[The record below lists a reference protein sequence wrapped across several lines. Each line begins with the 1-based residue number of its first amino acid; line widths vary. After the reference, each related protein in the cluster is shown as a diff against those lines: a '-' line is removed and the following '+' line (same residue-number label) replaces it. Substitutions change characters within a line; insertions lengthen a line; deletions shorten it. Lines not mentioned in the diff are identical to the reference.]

1 MAKGNDA
8 VQPGVRQQLRSSH
21 ITGRTEKVASRVARD
36 IVRDIAQRGLTPGTP
51 LDLESQMLDHYGVSR
66 ASLREALRIL
76 EVHGLLTIRPGPG
89 GGPFV
94 AGADSV
100 DFGRMS
106 TLFFQVMGVTLGA
119 VLEARL
125 ILEPVM
131 AALAAERKDQ
141 QLNDEL
147 LEIIEAHRDVQT
159 QDGEWLAVTARFH
172 ATVCR
177 MSGNPLLDL
186 LASSLKDIYT
196 ARVAGLAFPSDD
208 RAKVIETHEQIAR
221 AIAEG
226 DSATAQQIMLDHM
239 RTLAANA
246 AERNPGIMDEIID
259 WG

>member
-1 MAKGNDA
+1 MAPVGT
-8 VQPGVRQQLRSSH
+8 RQQIRS
-21 ITGRTEKVASRVARD
+21 GRASGRIEKVASRVARD
-36 IVRDIAQRGLTPGTP
+36 IVRDIAQRGLQPGTP
-51 LDLESQMLDHYGVSR
+51 LDLESQMLDYYGVSR

-76 EVHGLLTIRPGPG
+76 EVHGLITIRPGPG

-141 QLNDEL
+141 PLNDEL
-147 LEIIEAHRDVQT
+147 LEIIEAHRGT
-159 QDGEWLAVTARFH
+159 QFEDGQWLEVTARFH

-196 ARVAGLAFPSDD
+196 TRVARLAFSSED
-208 RAKVIETHEQIAR
+208 RDNVITTHEQIAR
-221 AIAEG
+221 AIADGEP
-226 DSATAQQIMLDHM
+226 STAQQLMLDHM
-239 RTLAANA
+239 RILATNA